1 MEIVTLAEFFFNLE
15 ILTLL
20 SQYILSL
27 LLFVIRN
34 KNQFMINF
42 KVYHIDTWQHAN
54 FHQPSMHLTKY
65 QKGMYFLDVMVFN
78 KLPTYIKIESDN
90 PKKF

>member
-1 MEIVTLAEFFFNLE
+1 
-15 ILTLL
+15 
-20 SQYILSL
+20 
-27 LLFVIRN
+27 
-34 KNQFMINF
+34 MINF